1 MELNMSE
8 IILSKRVLNMTE
20 SATLAMTNKSRELKA
35 QGIDVISLSIG
46 EPDFNTPV
54 SAKQAAIDAINNN
67 DTHYPPVPG
76 TPALRKAIA
85 AKLKRDNG
93 LDYKESDIL
102 VSNGAK
108 QAINNVLQAIL
119 NDGDEVIIPAP
130 FWVSY
135 PEMVK
140 LSGGVPVIVK
150 SDMAHDFKITAEDL
164 EKAIT
169 PKTKAL
175 LFNTPCNP
183 SGSVFTKAELS
194 AIAEVLR
201 KYPNIIVISD
211 EIYEFIQYEHKHE
224 SMGQFDFLKD
234 RLVIVNGVAKG
245 YAMTGWRIGY
255 IAAPQAIVKAA
266 NKIQG
271 QITSGICTIAQAAA
285 VKALE
290 LCPENSEEIR
300 NMMKAF
306 RERRDTVVKMMNE
319 IPGVKCNTPAGAFYV
334 FPDMKYYFGKTDGE
348 TVIKGSDDLCM
359 WLLYNAHVACVAG
372 ESFGNGDCI
381 RISYAT
387 SLDKLVEAIRR
398 ITEALKKLH

>member
-1 MELNMSE
+1 MSE
-8 IILSKRVLNMTE
+8 IILSNRVLNMTE

-93 LDYKESDIL
+93 LDYKETEIL

-108 QAINNVLQAIL
+108 QAINNTLQAII

-150 SDMAHDFKITAEDL
+150 SDMAHDFKITAEDF

-175 LFNTPCNP
+175 LINTPCNP
-183 SGSVFTKAELS
+183 SGSVFTKAELT
-194 AIAEVLR
+194 AIAEVLK

-319 IPGVKCNTPAGAFYV
+319 IPGVKCNTPSGAFYV

-387 SLDKLVEAIRR
+387 SLDKLVEAVRR
-398 ITEALKKLH
+398 IKEALTKLH

>member
-1 MELNMSE
+1 MNNLV
-8 IILSKRVLNMTE
+8 LSNRVLNMAE

-46 EPDFNTPV
+46 EPDFNTPE
-54 SAKQAAIDAINNN
+54 SAKQAGIDAINNN

-76 TPALRKAIA
+76 TPALRKAVA

-93 LDYKESDIL
+93 LDYKESEIII
-102 VSNGAK
+102 SNGAK
-108 QAINNVLQAIL
+108 QAITNTFLAIL
-119 NDGDEVIIPAP
+119 NEGDEVIIPAP

-140 LSGGVPVIVK
+140 LGGGVPVIVK
-150 SDMAHDFKITAEDL
+150 SDMAHNFKITAEQL

-169 PKTKAL
+169 PKTKA
-175 LFNTPCNP
+175 FIINTPCNP
-183 SGSVFTKAELS
+183 SGSVFTKEELQS
-194 AIAEVLR
+194 IANVLA
-201 KYPNIIVISD
+201 KHPNIIVISD

-224 SMGQFDFLKD
+224 SMGQFSELRD

-255 IAAPQAIVKAA
+255 IAAPEAIVKAT

-271 QITSGICTIAQAAA
+271 QYTSGICTIAQAAA
-285 VKALE
+285 LKAME
-290 LCPENSEEIR
+290 LCPENSTEIQ
-300 NMMKAF
+300 NMLKAF
-306 RERRDTVVKMMNE
+306 RNRRDMLYKLLNE
-319 IPGVKCNTPAGAFYV
+319 IPGVKANMPAGAFYM
-334 FPDMKYYFGKTDGE
+334 FPEVKSYYGKTDGQ

-372 ESFGNGDCI
+372 NAFGNDDCI
-381 RISYAT
+381 RLSYAT
-387 SLDKLVEAIRR
+387 SEDKLREAVRR
-398 ITEALKKLH
+398 IKEALTKLH

>member
-1 MELNMSE
+1 MSE
-8 IILSKRVLNMTE
+8 IILSNRVLNMTE

-46 EPDFNTPV
+46 EPDFNTPA

-93 LDYKESDIL
+93 LDYKETEIL

-108 QAINNVLQAIL
+108 QAINNTLQAIL

-150 SDMAHDFKITAEDL
+150 SDMAHDFKITAEDF

-183 SGSVFTKAELS
+183 SGSVFTKAELT
-194 AIAEVLR
+194 AIAEVLK

-255 IAAPQAIVKAA
+255 IAAPEAIVKAA

-348 TVIKGSDDLCM
+348 TVIKDSDDLCM

-372 ESFGNGDCI
+372 KSFGNADCI

-398 ITEALKKLH
+398 IKEALTKLH

>member
-1 MELNMSE
+1 MSE
-8 IILSKRVLNMTE
+8 IILSNRVLNMTE

-93 LDYKESDIL
+93 LDYKETEIL

-108 QAINNVLQAIL
+108 QAINNTLQAIL

-194 AIAEVLR
+194 AIAEVLK

-255 IAAPQAIVKAA
+255 IAAPEAIVKAA

-398 ITEALKKLH
+398 IKEALTKLH

>member
-1 MELNMSE
+1 MSE
-8 IILSKRVLNMTE
+8 IILSNRVLNMTE

-85 AKLKRDNG
+85 AKLKRDNN

-150 SDMAHDFKITAEDL
+150 SDMAHDFKITAEDF

-183 SGSVFTKAELS
+183 SGSVFTKAELT

-319 IPGVKCNTPAGAFYV
+319 IPGVKCNTPSGAFYV

-348 TVIKGSDDLCM
+348 TVIKDSDDLCM

-372 ESFGNGDCI
+372 KSFGNGDCI

-398 ITEALKKLH
+398 IKEALTKLH

>member
-1 MELNMSE
+1 MA
-8 IILSKRVLNMTE
+8 E

-54 SAKQAAIDAINNN
+54 SAKQAAIDAINSN

-108 QAINNVLQAIL
+108 QAINNVLQAII

-150 SDMAHDFKITAEDL
+150 SDMAHDFKITAEDF

-183 SGSVFTKAELS
+183 SGSVFTKAELT

-201 KYPNIIVISD
+201 KYPDIIVISD

-300 NMMKAF
+300 EMMKAF

-348 TVIKGSDDLCM
+348 TVIKNSDDLCM

-387 SLDKLVEAIRR
+387 SLDKLIEAVRR
-398 ITEALKKLH
+398 ITEALTKLH